1 MPAQPRIL
9 IVEDERI
16 VSQVLERCLKLEGYR
31 VLLADD
37 GEAGLNMALKERPDL
52 VVLDIRLPG
61 LDGVAVCAR
70 LRQVGFESPV
80 LMLTSKTMVQ
90 DRVTGLNAGA
100 DDYLA
105 KPFASDEFVARI
117 NALLRRRTRAAAA
130 SRPGLLKL
138 GDVHIDLAEKY
149 ATRAGQPLALTKTE
163 YSILELLAS
172 HEGKPVSRENML
184 DVVWGYTRLPTTRT
198 IDTHIWR
205 LRKKI
210 GDDGES
216 PRWIKLVHGRGY
228 CLSLPEPE
236 PEPEKA

>member
-1 MPAQPRIL
+1 MPAQSRIL
-9 IVEDERI
+9 IIEDERI
-16 VSQVLERCLKLEGYR
+16 VSQALERCLKLEGYR

-61 LDGVAVCAR
+61 LDGVEVCAR
-70 LRQVGFESPV
+70 LRQIGFESPV
-80 LMLTSKTMVQ
+80 LMLTSKSMVQ

-105 KPFASDEFVARI
+105 KPFASDEFIARV
-117 NALLRRRTRAAAA
+117 NALLRRRTRAVAA
-130 SRPGLLKL
+130 SRPSLLKF
-138 GDVHIDLAEKY
+138 GDVHIDLAEKS
-149 ATRAGQPLALTKTE
+149 ATRAGEPLALTKTE
-163 YSILELLAS
+163 FAILELLAS

-184 DVVWGYTRLPTTRT
+184 DVVWGYTRIPTTRT

-236 PEPEKA
+236 PEKT